1 MERYTKYKR
10 KSGYLYFGLIFAAA
24 AMLMLVVSIHG
35 IIHGETLI
43 VSTTG
48 LGAGILWS
56 VAAVICLRQYYIYN
70 RAEIMSLDNAGETPD
85 KNNNGT

>member
-35 IIHGETLI
+35 SIHGGPLI
-43 VSTTG
+43 VRLTG
-48 LGAGILWS
+48 IGAGIMWG
-56 VAAVICLRQYYIYN
+56 VAAFICLKQYYVYN
-70 RAEIMSLDNAGETPD
+70 RAEINSLDNKNETPE
-85 KNNNGT
+85 KNNGA